1 MPPESVVSRSMV
13 QRKKARPWWC
23 HVVHPFF
30 MVLQNLHLVLPF
42 FSTTKA
48 SEELTLRE
56 HRPCFRDIWSQGGR
70 DREGSMK
77 GDGWLCNE
85 RHLRKLKAA
94 MKNPASKVKTA
105 ESWDHQ
111 KRMRVPRKGS
121 RDDPESL
128 VEVAIAKRQDSHSSH
143 RTDFGE
149 DGRAWRVRIWRW
161 EVEDIMFAGF
171 PFSPGSRWRE

>member
-121 RDDPESL
+121 GGRSREPGRSGHRQEAGQPLLSQNGFWGGWQS
-128 VEVAIAKRQDSHSSH
+128 VA
-143 RTDFGE
+143 RTDL
-149 DGRAWRVRIWRW
+149 AV
-161 EVEDIMFAGF
+161 
-171 PFSPGSRWRE
+171 GS